1 MVVLERQARRPEPLD
16 RRPQAIT
23 DLRFWLWRGSMALK
37 VVGIG
42 GTTRDNSSSE
52 RALRTAL
59 AAAEKYGAETELFA
73 ADALDLPDTAVRSDK
88 ARHLVKALARC
99 DAVIIASPGY
109 HGAVRPG
116 QERTGLR
123 RRPA

>member
-1 MVVLERQARRPEPLD
+1 MEGLDGVEGCGD
-16 RRPQAIT
+16 RRNDAGQLVVEACAS
-23 DLRFWLWRGSMALK
+23 DGS
-37 VVGIG
+37 
-42 GTTRDNSSSE
+42 S
-52 RALRTAL
+52 
-59 AAAEKYGAETELFA
+59 AAEKYGAETELFA
-73 ADALDLPDTAVRSDK
+73 ADALDLPMYMPDAAVRSDK

>member
-73 ADALDLPDTAVRSDK
+73 ADALDLPDAAVRSDK

>member
-1 MVVLERQARRPEPLD
+1 
-16 RRPQAIT
+16 
-23 DLRFWLWRGSMALK
+23 MALK

-42 GTTRDNSSSE
+42 GTTRDNSSSK
-52 RALRTAL
+52 RALRTAVPRPRNM
-59 AAAEKYGAETELFA
+59 ARKQNLFA
-73 ADALDLPDTAVRSDK
+73 TDALDLPMYMPDAAVRSDK

-99 DAVIIASPGY
+99 DAVIIAPPGY